1 MVNYNFLR
9 LILFLFNDTVVNKMW
24 YTLNYKKEVISKI
37 IGGNSLS
44 DNEIVDIII
53 NEILE

>member
-1 MVNYNFLR
+1 
-9 LILFLFNDTVVNKMW
+9 MW

-53 NEILE
+53 NEIIEEDEK